1 VNAISLSSPMAEV
14 VVSET
19 TELKRAAA
27 LGEIVPAREEY
38 RGGSREPVGS
48 EGKVPARNREGA
60 ITDIA

>member
-1 VNAISLSSPMAEV
+1 VNAISLSLPMAEV

-19 TELKRAAA
+19 TALKRAAA

-38 RGGSREPVGS
+38 RGGSREPAGS
-48 EGKVPARNREGA
+48 EGKGPARNREGA